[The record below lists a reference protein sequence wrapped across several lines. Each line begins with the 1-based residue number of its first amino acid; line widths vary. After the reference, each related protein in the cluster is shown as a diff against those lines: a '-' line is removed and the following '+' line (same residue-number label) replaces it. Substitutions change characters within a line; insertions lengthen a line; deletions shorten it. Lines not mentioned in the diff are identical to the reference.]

1 MATSLLSLCLF
12 GRPSE
17 AANKAENHTES
28 EQYTDI
34 TMYKSKQVIIT
45 KYKYLATVLTQIF
58 QVSVLYLSVY
68 FSEKFYFSS
77 LHFNTPNISTTGSIF
92 IAF

>member
-1 MATSLLSLCLF
+1 MAISLLSLCLF

-34 TMYKSKQVIIT
+34 TKSKQVIIT
-45 KYKYLATVLTQIF
+45 KYKYLATVLLQIF

-68 FSEKFYFSS
+68 FSETFYFSS